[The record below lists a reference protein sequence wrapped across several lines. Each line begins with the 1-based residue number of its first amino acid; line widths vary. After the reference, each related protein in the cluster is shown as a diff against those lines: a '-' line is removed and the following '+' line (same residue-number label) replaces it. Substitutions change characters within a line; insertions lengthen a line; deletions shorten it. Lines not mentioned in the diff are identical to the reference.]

1 MPTLTSRSTPRHR
14 RWSIVGG
21 IVVVGVCVTSCQ
33 AAHPA
38 AARSPDPL
46 LAHEARVDTLLSH
59 MTLAEKVGQMTQP
72 DQEFLKDPADIERYA
87 LGSLLSGG
95 NSDPKEG
102 NRLEAWTDLYDRYQ
116 QHTAKT
122 RLKIPLLYGID
133 AVHGHSNVLGAVI
146 FPHNIGLG
154 ATRDPALVQ
163 QIAATT
169 AQEVRATG
177 IQWTFAP
184 CVCVPQDARWGR
196 TYEGFSEDPELV
208 ALLGAAT
215 IKGFQ
220 GPSLHEPLSVLA
232 TAKHYVADGGTAF
245 GTGVGGRGLDQG
257 DARIDEPTL
266 RRIHLRPYAA
276 AVAAGVGSIMVSYNS
291 WNGAKLSGNHHL
303 LTDVLKQELGFQGFL
318 VSDYRA
324 VNQIDPDYKTAIE
337 QAINAGMDMVMVPD
351 TYREF
356 IQHLT
361 ELVNEGRVP
370 MSRIDDAVRRI
381 LRVKVAMGLVG
392 AERPPVADRTLHRS
406 FGSAE
411 HRAVARQAV
420 RESVVLLKNRGR
432 TLPLAKTVA
441 RLHVA
446 GKSADNLGNQTG
458 GWTISWQGAGGAVT
472 PGGTTV
478 LAAIKRAVSPRT
490 TVTFSAD
497 GSGAAG
503 ADVAIAVIGETPYAE
518 MLGDK
523 SELALDSADL
533 ATVRN
538 LKAAGVPV
546 AVVIVSGR
554 PLVLGSVLE
563 QADALVAAWLPGT
576 EGDGVA
582 DVLFGDYRPTGKL
595 SYSWPRATAQLSIHK
610 GDAGYDPLFPFG
622 YGLTY

>member
-14 RWSIVGG
+14 RWSTVGG
-21 IVVVGVCVTSCQ
+21 IVVVGVCVTSCR
-33 AAHPA
+33 AAQPA

-46 LAHEARVDTLLSH
+46 LAHEAQVDTLLSH

-102 NRLEAWTDLYDRYQ
+102 NSLEAWTDLYDRYQ
-116 QHTAKT
+116 QHTAQT

-163 QIAATT
+163 QVAATT

-208 ALLGAAT
+208 ALLAAAT

-220 GPSLHEPLSVLA
+220 GPRLHEPRSVLA
-232 TAKHYVADGGTAF
+232 TAKHYVADGGTTF

-337 QAINAGMDMVMVPD
+337 KAITAGMDMVMVPD

-361 ELVNEGRVP
+361 DLVNEGRVP
-370 MSRIDDAVRRI
+370 MSRVDDAVRRI

-392 AERPPVADRTLHRS
+392 AEHPPLADRTLHRS

-458 GWTISWQGAGGAVT
+458 GWTISWQGAGGAIT

-478 LAAIKRAVSPRT
+478 LAAVKRAVSPRT

-546 AVVIVSGR
+546 AVVVVSGR

-563 QADALVAAWLPGT
+563 QADAVVAAWLPGT

-595 SYSWPRATAQLSIHK
+595 SYSWPRASAQLSIHK
-610 GDAGYDPLFPFG
+610 GDTGYDPLFPFG

>member
-1 MPTLTSRSTPRHR
+1 
-14 RWSIVGG
+14 
-21 IVVVGVCVTSCQ
+21 
-33 AAHPA
+33 
-38 AARSPDPL
+38 
-46 LAHEARVDTLLSH
+46 

-102 NRLEAWTDLYDRYQ
+102 NSLEAWTDLYDRYQ
-116 QHTAKT
+116 QHTAQT

-163 QIAATT
+163 QVAATT

-208 ALLGAAT
+208 ALLAAAT

-220 GPSLHEPLSVLA
+220 GPHLHEPRSVLA
-232 TAKHYVADGGTAF
+232 TAKHYVADGGTTF

-337 QAINAGMDMVMVPD
+337 KAITAGMDMVMVPD

-361 ELVNEGRVP
+361 DLVNEGRVP
-370 MSRIDDAVRRI
+370 MSRVDDAVRRI

-392 AERPPVADRTLHRS
+392 AEHPPLADRTLHRS

-490 TVTFSAD
+490 AVTFSAD

-546 AVVIVSGR
+546 AVVVVSGR

-563 QADALVAAWLPGT
+563 QADAVVAAWLPGT

-595 SYSWPRATAQLSIHK
+595 SYSWPRASAQLSIHK

>member
-1 MPTLTSRSTPRHR
+1 MPTTTAISTPRR
-14 RWSIVGG
+14 PRWSIACG
-21 IVVVGVCVTSCQ
+21 IAVLGVLL
-33 AAHPA
+33 APRPA
-38 AARSPDPL
+38 PDPSGRSPEPL
-46 LAHEARVDTLLSH
+46 LEREGRVDTLLAQ
-59 MTLAEKVGQMTQP
+59 MTLAEKVGQMTQA

-102 NRLEAWTDLYDRYQ
+102 NSLEAWTDLYDRYQ
-116 QHTAKT
+116 QHSANT

-154 ATRDPALVQ
+154 ATRDSALVRQ
-163 QIAATT
+163 SAAIT

-177 IQWTFAP
+177 IHWTFAP

-196 TYEGFSEDPELV
+196 TYEGFSEDPELAARLGV
-208 ALLGAAT
+208 AS
-215 IKGFQ
+215 IRGFQ
-220 GPSLHEPLSVLA
+220 GRSLDDPLSVLA
-232 TAKHYVADGGTAF
+232 TAKHYLADGGTAF

-257 DARIDEPTL
+257 DARIDEKTL
-266 RRIHLRPYAA
+266 RRVHLRPYAA
-276 AVAAGVGSIMVSYNS
+276 AVAAGVGSIMVSYSS
-291 WNGAKLSGNHHL
+291 WNGVKMSGNRHL
-303 LTDVLKQELGFQGFL
+303 LTDVLKRELGFRGFL
-318 VSDYRA
+318 VSDYRG
-324 VNQIDPDYKTAIE
+324 VNQVDPDYKTAIE
-337 QAINAGMDMVMVPD
+337 KSINAGMDMVMVPD

-356 IQHLT
+356 IGHLT
-361 ELVNEGRVP
+361 ALVNEGRVP

-381 LRVKVAMGLVG
+381 LRIKVAMGLVG
-392 AERPPVADRTLHRS
+392 AERPPLADRTLHPS
-406 FGSAE
+406 FGSAA
-411 HRAVARQAV
+411 HRTVARQAV
-420 RESVVLLKNRGR
+420 RESLVLLKNRGR
-432 TLPLAKTVA
+432 TLPVSKTVA

-458 GWTISWQGAGGAVT
+458 GWTISWQGAGGDVT

-490 TVTFSAD
+490 IVTFSAD

-523 SELALDSADL
+523 SDLALDSADL
-533 ATVRN
+533 GTLRN

-546 AVVIVSGR
+546 AVVLISGR
-554 PLVLGSVLE
+554 PLILGDALE

-582 DVLFGDYRPTGKL
+582 DVLFGDYRPTGQL
-595 SYSWPRATAQLSIHK
+595 PYSWPRTTAQLALHR

>member
-1 MPTLTSRSTPRHR
+1 
-14 RWSIVGG
+14 
-21 IVVVGVCVTSCQ
+21 
-33 AAHPA
+33 
-38 AARSPDPL
+38 
-46 LAHEARVDTLLSH
+46 

-72 DQEFLKDPADIERYA
+72 DQEFLKDPVDIERYA

-95 NSDPKEG
+95 NSDPREG
-102 NRLEAWTDLYDRYQ
+102 NSLAAWTDLYDRYQ

-122 RLKIPLLYGID
+122 RLQIPLLYGID

-163 QIAATT
+163 RVARTT

-184 CVCVPQDARWGR
+184 CICVPQDARWGR

-208 ALLGAAT
+208 AVLGAAT
-215 IKGFQ
+215 IQGFQ
-220 GPSLHEPLSVLA
+220 GANLHDPGSILA
-232 TAKHYVADGGTAF
+232 TAKHYVADGGTTF
-245 GTGVGGRGLDQG
+245 GTGVGGKGLDQG
-257 DARIDEPTL
+257 DTRIDEQTL
-266 RRIHLRPYAA
+266 RRVHLRPYGA

-291 WNGAKLSGNHHL
+291 WNGVKLSGNHHL
-303 LTDVLKQELGFQGFL
+303 LSDVLKQELGFHGFL

-356 IQHLT
+356 IGHLT
-361 ELVNEGRVP
+361 DLVNEGRVP
-370 MSRIDDAVRRI
+370 LSRIDDAVRRI
-381 LRVKVAMGLVG
+381 LRVKVAMGLDG
-392 AERPPVADRTLHRS
+392 TRPPPLADRTLHRS

-420 RESVVLLKNRGR
+420 RESLVLLKNRGH
-432 TLPLAKTVA
+432 TLPVAKTVA

-446 GKSADNLGNQTG
+446 GKNADNLGNQTG
-458 GWTISWQGAGGAVT
+458 GWTISWQGAGGDVT

-478 LAAIKRAVSPRT
+478 LAALQRAVSPHT

-523 SELALDSADL
+523 SELTLDAADI
-533 ATVRN
+533 ATVQN
-538 LKAAGVPV
+538 VKAAGVPV
-546 AVVIVSGR
+546 VVVVISGR
-554 PLVLGSVLE
+554 PLLLGSVLD

-576 EGDGVA
+576 EGAGVA

-595 SYSWPRATAQLSIHK
+595 SYSWPRTTAQLAIHR

>member
-1 MPTLTSRSTPRHR
+1 MPTTTAPSTPRRPR
-14 RWSIVGG
+14 RSIVGG
-21 IVVVGVCVTSCQ
+21 IAVLGILVTACQ

-46 LAHEARVDTLLSH
+46 LQREGRVDSLLSQ

-72 DQEFLKDPADIERYA
+72 DQEFLKDSADIERYA

-102 NRLEAWTDLYDRYQ
+102 NSLAAWTDLYDRYQ

-154 ATRDPALVQ
+154 ATRDAALVQ
-163 QIAATT
+163 RIAATT

-177 IQWTFAP
+177 IHWTFAP
-184 CVCVPQDARWGR
+184 CVCVPQDTRWGR

-208 ALLGAAT
+208 AILGAAT

-220 GPSLHEPLSVLA
+220 GASLHDPLSVLA
-232 TAKHYVADGGTAF
+232 TAKHYLADGGTAF
-245 GTGVGGRGLDQG
+245 GTGVGGKGLDQG
-257 DARIDEPTL
+257 DARIDEQTL
-266 RRIHLRPYAA
+266 RRVHLRPYAA

-291 WNGAKLSGNHHL
+291 WNGVKMSGNRHL

-318 VSDYRA
+318 VSDYRG

-337 QAINAGMDMVMVPD
+337 KSINAGMDMVMVPD

-356 IQHLT
+356 IGHLT
-361 ELVNEGRVP
+361 DLVNEGRVP

-392 AERPPVADRTLHRS
+392 AERLPLADRTLHRS

-420 RESVVLLKNRGR
+420 RESLVLLKNRGR
-432 TLPLAKTVA
+432 TLPLSKTLA

-446 GKSADNLGNQTG
+446 GKSADNLGHQTG

-478 LAAIKRAVSPRT
+478 LAAIKRAVSPHT

-503 ADVAIAVIGETPYAE
+503 ADMAIAVIGETPYAE
-518 MLGDK
+518 MLGDN
-523 SELALDSADL
+523 SELALDTADL
-533 ATVRN
+533 ATLRN

-546 AVVIVSGR
+546 AVVLISGR
-554 PLVLGSVLE
+554 PLILGGVLD

-582 DVLFGDYRPTGKL
+582 DVLFGDYRPTGRL
-595 SYSWPRATAQLSIHK
+595 PYTWPRTTAQLSIHR
-610 GDAGYDPLFPFG
+610 GDTGDDPLFPFG